1 MKTKE
6 HHIIGSG
13 TVARLWGTVMND
25 VHSGLPSKDYEKPS
39 GIETASI
46 CKESGL
52 LATDLCKAGHGTGN
66 QVYTEYFV
74 TGTKPN
80 EFCDVHVQA
89 RVCNVTG
96 KLASENCKDTS
107 DKIFITR
114 DGSEKS
120 WQSAADAKYMLPGE
134 TCSQCQGGSSPEV
147 QDPNG
152 KGGNTTIDT
161 NTTQDP
167 NTNTNTNTTTNP
179 NTNTTKDPNTNTNT
193 NETQKPNTNE
203 TQKPNTN
210 TETNT
215 NN

>member
-13 TVARLWGTVMND
+13 TVASLWGTVMND
-25 VHSGLPSKDYEKPS
+25 VHSGLPSKDYEMPS

-80 EFCDVHVQA
+80 EFCDVHVKA

-96 KLASENCKDTS
+96 KLASENCKDAS

-134 TCSQCQGGSSPEV
+134 TCTQCQGGSSPEV
-147 QDPNG
+147 QDPNVE
-152 KGGNTTIDT
+152 GGNTVVDT

-167 NTNTNTNTTTNP
+167 NTNTNTNT
-179 NTNTTKDPNTNTNT
+179 
-193 NETQKPNTNE
+193 TQKPNTNE

>member
-13 TVARLWGTVMND
+13 TVASLWGTVMND
-25 VHSGLPSKDYEKPS
+25 VHSGLPSKDYEMPS

-80 EFCDVHVQA
+80 EFCDVHVKA

-96 KLASENCKDTS
+96 KLASENCKDAS

-134 TCSQCQGGSSPEV
+134 TCTQCQGGSSPEG
-147 QDPNG
+147 QDPNVE
-152 KGGNTTIDT
+152 GGNTVVDT
-161 NTTQDP
+161 NTTQ
-167 NTNTNTNTTTNP
+167 
-179 NTNTTKDPNTNTNT
+179 DPNTNTNT